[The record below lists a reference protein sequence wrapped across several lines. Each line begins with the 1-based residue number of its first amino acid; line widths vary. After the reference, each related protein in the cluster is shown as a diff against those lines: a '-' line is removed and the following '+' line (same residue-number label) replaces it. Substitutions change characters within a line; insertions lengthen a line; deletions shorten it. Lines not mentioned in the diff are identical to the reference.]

1 MRWILLS
8 LLLFLTPFSVRVTG
22 AATLPDPVQFSVSIE
37 IGNIDQAREWLDAGL
52 SPNFEGRT
60 IGTGLMI
67 AAWEGNI
74 PMMELFLARGGDVNH
89 VNALGEQALLHA
101 AWKGRLDAVR
111 WLVEHG
117 ATLERPGKAW
127 AALHYAAF
135 AGHQAVVD
143 YLIERGANVNALS
156 VNGSTP
162 LMMAARE
169 GKEEIANRLL
179 GAGANDNIVNEW
191 GDNARSWAL
200 RSNNMR
206 IAERIAQEKFPDL
219 AQTSVA
225 TPIVR
230 SVAIPDAADKLMAQ
244 ARRMESFGRFAEA
257 AKLYREAFAVVRKAG
272 LTQVAKDSKT
282 AKDAKPKKAEMPR
295 VVSGLTITA
304 RRRDPTVQSVGLQY
318 LTPASQLEL
327 TAQKVVSEGNPVPG
341 SGGPAAVDVNS
352 SAQANAERFMQQAR
366 EHEEAGRKREA
377 LLAYRAASAALRG
390 R

>member
-8 LLLFLTPFSVRVTG
+8 LLLFLAPISLR
-22 AATLPDPVQFSVSIE
+22 AAALPDPVEFSVSIE
-37 IGNIDQAREWLDAGL
+37 IGNINQAREWLDAGL
-52 SPNFEGRT
+52 PPNFEGRT

-89 VNALGEQALLHA
+89 INVLGEQALLHA

-117 ATLERPGKAW
+117 ARLERPGKAW

-135 AGHQAVVD
+135 AGHQEVVD

-156 VNGSTP
+156 INGSTP

-179 GAGANDNIVNEW
+179 TAGANDNIANEW

-200 RSNNMR
+200 RSNNTR
-206 IAERIAQEKFPDL
+206 IAERIAQEEFPEL
-219 AQTSVA
+219 ARAPVA

-230 SVAIPDAADKLMAQ
+230 SVPIPDAADKLMAQ
-244 ARRMESFGRFAEA
+244 ARRLESFGRFAEA
-257 AKLYREAFAVVRKAG
+257 AKLYREAFAAVRKAG
-272 LTQVAKDSKT
+272 LAQVAKDSKSS
-282 AKDAKPKKAEMPR
+282 KDAKPKKAEKPR
-295 VVSGLTITA
+295 LVAGLTITA
-304 RRRDPTVQSVGLQY
+304 RRRDPTVQTVGLQY
-318 LTPASQLEL
+318 QTPASQLEL
-327 TAQKVVSEGNPVPG
+327 AAKKVGADETAPKD
-341 SGGPAAVDVNS
+341 ANS
-352 SAQANAERFMQQAR
+352 SAQASAERFMQQAR
-366 EHEEAGRKREA
+366 EHEDAGRKREA
-377 LLAYRAASAALRG
+377 LVAYRAASAALRG

>member
-1 MRWILLS
+1 MHWILLS
-8 LLLFLTPFSVRVTG
+8 LLLFLSPLSAG
-22 AATLPDPVQFSVSIE
+22 AAGATALPDPVEFSVTIE
-37 IGNIDQAREWLDAGL
+37 IGSIDKAKEWLDAGL

-89 VNALGEQALLHA
+89 INALGEQALLHA
-101 AWKGRLDAVR
+101 AWKGRLEAVR

-117 ATLERPGKAW
+117 ARLERPGKAW

-135 AGHQAVVD
+135 AGHQQVVD

-156 VNGSTP
+156 INGSTP

-179 GAGANDNIVNEW
+179 IAGANDNIVNEW

-200 RSNNMR
+200 RNNNLS
-206 IAERIAQEKFPDL
+206 IVERIVQEKFPEL
-219 AQTSVA
+219 AQAPLVA
-225 TPIVR
+225 PIVR
-230 SVAIPDAADKLMAQ
+230 SVPIPDAADKLMAQ
-244 ARRMESFGRFAEA
+244 ARRLESFGRFAEA
-257 AKLYREAFAVVRKAG
+257 AKLYREAFAAVRKAG
-272 LTQVAKDSKT
+272 LAQVAKDTKSS
-282 AKDAKPKKAEMPR
+282 KDAKLKKAEKPR

-304 RRRDPTVQSVGLQY
+304 RRRDPTVQTVALQY
-318 LTPASQLEL
+318 QTPASLLDLAAKKVGADE
-327 TAQKVVSEGNPVPG
+327 TAPKD
-341 SGGPAAVDVNS
+341 ANS
-352 SAQANAERFMQQAR
+352 SAQASAERFMQQAR

-390 R
+390 Q